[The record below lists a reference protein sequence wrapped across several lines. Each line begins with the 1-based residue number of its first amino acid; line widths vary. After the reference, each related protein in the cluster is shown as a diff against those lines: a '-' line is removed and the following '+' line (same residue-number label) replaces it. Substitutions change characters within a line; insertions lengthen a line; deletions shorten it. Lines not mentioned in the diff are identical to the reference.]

1 MISLITPPLYS
12 GLQRFVKY
20 PTYLSRWDITVLE
33 MSAPASCSIRMIW
46 NGAPGFLPGWMMT
59 GQPSRAWAWAVAC
72 STFLSLSVK
81 GQEQPISPITPHL
94 MLVPSA
100 PWRISLTRTSVSWGR
115 LRMSLF
121 YRLWNTSKQTHTVQR
136 YLFKNVFFQNCILS
150 QGAETIAQS
159 VKSVSHNHEGLCSTP
174 THIWMLG
181 EAVHSWDP
189 STGETEMDGSQRLTG
204 QSV

>member
-1 MISLITPPLYS
+1 
-12 GLQRFVKY
+12 
-20 PTYLSRWDITVLE
+20 

-59 GQPSRAWAWAVAC
+59 GQPSRAWAWAEAW

-115 LRMSLF
+115 MRMSLF

-136 YLFKNVFFQNCILS
+136 YLFKNVFFQNCILN
-150 QGAETIAQS
+150 QGAERMAQS
-159 VKSVSHNHEGLCSTP
+159 VKSVSHNHEDLCSTP

-204 QSV
+204 QPV